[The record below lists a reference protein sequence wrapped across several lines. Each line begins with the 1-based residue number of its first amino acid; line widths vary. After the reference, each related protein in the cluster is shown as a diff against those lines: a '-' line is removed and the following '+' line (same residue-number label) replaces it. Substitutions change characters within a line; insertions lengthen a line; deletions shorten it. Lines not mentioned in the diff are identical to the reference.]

1 MAYFGRGTGWVSVP
15 VVGRDRLSGTPEQ
28 GPMVIEEDSSLTV
41 VNPGWQASLD
51 EWSNIVLEPV

>member
-1 MAYFGRGTGWVSVP
+1 MAYFGRRAGWASVP
-15 VVGRDRLSGTPEQ
+15 VVGRDQLSATPDQ

-51 EWSNIVLEPV
+51 EWSNIVLEPA